1 MPFNWWSIS
10 ERGIRARLARPTTEA
25 HRGCAAKK
33 ENAAR
38 RDVGPRE
45 PAIELEGM
53 P

>member
-1 MPFNWWSIS
+1 MSLNWWPVR

-25 HRGCAAKK
+25 HRGCAAKE

-38 RDVGPRE
+38 RDAGARE
-45 PAIELEGM
+45 PAIELGEM